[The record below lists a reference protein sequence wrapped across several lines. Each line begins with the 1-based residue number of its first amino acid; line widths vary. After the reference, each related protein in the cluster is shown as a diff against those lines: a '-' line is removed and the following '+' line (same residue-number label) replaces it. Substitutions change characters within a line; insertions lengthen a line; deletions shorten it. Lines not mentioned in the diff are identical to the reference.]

1 MKKNRSKQSKK
12 RFHDLLLP
20 VIFVL
25 CLMPFIVYLAEFDY
39 GYSRYL
45 WHSDNSVVQDFY
57 VYYRSAFFFVV
68 LFFVLVIL
76 AFQFVLDK
84 AYFKR
89 DKIFYPLVAY
99 LVFALLSSIFSINPK
114 AAFLGNLSKQG
125 FFVLAGYVLIAWYAY
140 QTLREEGDYISIFHA
155 ILVMFVPLS
164 LIGWLQVFKNDPL
177 SWDFMQRL
185 LMPDELYEMYG
196 GTVEDIFTG
205 NNVFL
210 TLYNPNYAAI
220 FLVMFACVF
229 FIFFLTAQEK
239 KEKVIAAAFLLDT
252 LILCW
257 FTYTRAAFVAIVA
270 VTVLFVCMMGRK
282 GKKKVFLTVFAAG
295 VCLLALLFVTD
306 AVFFQGKYKSKIF
319 DEPKTTKLEEI
330 TTTTNGVSI
339 RYDGETFLLTMDEVA
354 DGEIRLPFSG
364 DCYAT
369 SVTLDGETEILVRLD
384 EMTLQFVKED
394 DGYYYRTDWGKNAQ
408 MGEVEAV
415 DLHGYEYLGSGRLYI
430 WSRVLPMLKHY
441 LFVGSGPDTF
451 AEVYPQDDYVGKLI
465 YAGNAGRI
473 IEGAHNSYLMCF
485 VQTGFLSLVSFL
497 VFAVCFLKRGF
508 GYYRNCE
515 LKTIKERLGF
525 GCYLGCA
532 GYLVCGIFSDY
543 TLYTTPVFF
552 IFAGIALAASSQRKN
567 IK

>member
-25 CLMPFIVYLAEFDY
+25 CLMPFVVYLAEFDY
-39 GYSRYL
+39 GYSKYL
-45 WHSDNSVVQDFY
+45 WHSDNSMMQDFY

-76 AFQFVLDK
+76 AFQFAIDK

-89 DKIFYPLVAY
+89 DKIFYPLIAY
-99 LVFALLSSIFSINPK
+99 LAFALLSAICSINRK
-114 AAFLGNLSKQG
+114 AAFLGNLSEQG
-125 FFVLAGYVLIAWYAY
+125 FFVLAGYVLIAYYTY
-140 QTLREEGDYISIFHA
+140 QTIREEGDYTSIFHA

-164 LIGWLQVFKNDPL
+164 LIGWLQVFKKDPL
-177 SWDFMQRL
+177 GWDWVQHL

-229 FIFFLTAQEK
+229 FLFFLTAQEK
-239 KEKVIAAAFLLDT
+239 KEKVIAAVFLLDT

-257 FTYTRAAFVAIVA
+257 FTYTRAALVAIVVA
-270 VTVLFVCMMGRK
+270 AILFVVMMGRK
-282 GKKKVFLTVFAAG
+282 GEKKVLLTAFAAG
-295 VCLLALLFVTD
+295 AGLLVLLFVAD
-306 AVFFQGKYKSKIF
+306 AVFFQGKFKARIL
-319 DEPKTTKLEEI
+319 DEPKTTKLEAI
-330 TTTTNGVSI
+330 TTTEDGVSI
-339 RYDGETFLLTMDEVA
+339 TYDGETYLLTMDVLK
-354 DGEIRLPFSG
+354 DGEVKLPFSG
-364 DCYAT
+364 DCYAA
-369 SVTLDGETEILVRLD
+369 SVTLDDGTEILVKLD
-384 EMTLQFVKED
+384 DMTLQFVKED
-394 DGYYYRTDWGKNAQ
+394 DGYYYRTDWGKNDR
-408 MGEVEAV
+408 MGEVAAA
-415 DLHGYEYLGSGRLYI
+415 DFQGYEYLGSGRLYI

-451 AEVYPQDDYVGKLI
+451 AEAYPQNDYVGKLI
-465 YAGNAGRI
+465 YAENAGRI
-473 IEGAHNSYLMCF
+473 IEGAHNSYLMCW
-485 VQTGFLSLVSFL
+485 VQTGLLSLVSFL
-497 VFAVCFLKRGF
+497 IFAVWFLKRGF

-515 LKTIKERLGF
+515 LKTVKERLGF
-525 GCYLGCA
+525 GCYLGCV
-532 GYLVCGIFSDY
+532 GYLVCGFFSDY

-552 IFAGIALAASSQRKN
+552 LFAGIALAASSRTEN
-567 IK
+567 P